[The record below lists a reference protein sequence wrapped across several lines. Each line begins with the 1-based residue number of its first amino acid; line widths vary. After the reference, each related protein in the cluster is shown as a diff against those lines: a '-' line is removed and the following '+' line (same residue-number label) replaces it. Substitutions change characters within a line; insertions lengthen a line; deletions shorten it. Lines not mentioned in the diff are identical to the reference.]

1 MRKLTIIKTDLIL
14 SIFCFILLLS
24 FSSLYAQ
31 DKYPN
36 ETEKK
41 INADI
46 DKVLMQVNF
55 LKAKIEKLKQV
66 IVSNKDLIMEDNMK
80 NMHVNDKIAQ
90 LAIETTDLSN
100 TFINIA
106 NYLNEISTTKEL
118 VENDETRK
126 NLIKMISDLRSMLN
140 SLESFISN
148 IEESQTILN
157 KHLIKE

>member
-1 MRKLTIIKTDLIL
+1 MFHFALVI
-14 SIFCFILLLS
+14 
-24 FSSLYAQ
+24 SSLYAQ

-66 IVSNKDLIMEDNMK
+66 VISNKDLIMEDNMK

>member
-1 MRKLTIIKTDLIL
+1 MFHFALVI
-14 SIFCFILLLS
+14 
-24 FSSLYAQ
+24 SSLYAQ

-55 LKAKIEKLKQV
+55 LKAKLEKLKQV
-66 IVSNKDLIMEDNMK
+66 VISNKDLIMEDNMK

-140 SLESFISN
+140 SLEGFISN